1 MEKCERNCAMEDYL
15 VYTDSAA
22 DLPASAYEKFDIR
35 IVPMDY
41 VLNGKSVTFHTEA
54 PDHDAHC
61 DELYRAQKEGADV
74 QTSQIV
80 PYRYIETWT
89 PELEAGH
96 DILYLSF
103 SSGMSA
109 TYDNAVGAAN
119 QLMEEFPDRKI
130 RVVDSLAATAGEGVV
145 AYTAALNRSKGMSL
159 EENAKFM
166 QEHVKYIRH
175 IFTVGDLN
183 YLHKGGRVSAA
194 VAVIGTM
201 LNIKPMLIINSLGKL
216 DVVGK
221 TRGHNQAL
229 KALISGFKSR
239 GAGSV
244 EGLPKVI
251 FIGHTSDY
259 EGVKH
264 LKEMVQEAAGP
275 DAVVETICESPII
288 GVHTGTDFYSVCF
301 WGQPVEED
309 LKDERK
315 NG

>member
-1 MEKCERNCAMEDYL
+1 
-15 VYTDSAA
+15 
-22 DLPASAYEKFDIR
+22 
-35 IVPMDY
+35 
-41 VLNGKSVTFHTEA
+41 
-54 PDHDAHC
+54 
-61 DELYRAQKEGADV
+61 
-74 QTSQIV
+74 
-80 PYRYIETWT
+80 
-89 PELEAGH
+89 
-96 DILYLSF
+96 
-103 SSGMSA
+103 
-109 TYDNAVGAAN
+109 
-119 QLMEEFPDRKI
+119 
-130 RVVDSLAATAGEGVV
+130 
-145 AYTAALNRSKGMSL
+145 
-159 EENAKFM
+159 M

-251 FIGHTSDY
+251 FVGHTSD
-259 EGVKH
+259 
-264 LKEMVQEAAGP
+264 P

>member
-1 MEKCERNCAMEDYL
+1 MEDYL

-41 VLNGKSVTFHTEA
+41 VLNGKSITFHTEA
-54 PDHDAHC
+54 ADHDAHC
-61 DELYRAQKEGADV
+61 DELYKAQKEGADV
-74 QTSQIV
+74 KTSQIV

-109 TYDNAVGAAN
+109 TYDNAVGAAQ
-119 QLMEEFPDRKI
+119 QLMEEFPGRTI
-130 RVVDSLAATAGEGVV
+130 RVVDSLAATAGQGVV
-145 AYTAALNRSKGMSL
+145 TYTAALNKEKGMTL
-159 EENAKFM
+159 DENAAFLK
-166 QEHVKYIRH
+166 EHMKYIRH
-175 IFTVGDLN
+175 LFTVGDLN
-183 YLHKGGRVSAA
+183 YLHKGGRVSGA

-201 LNIKPMLIINSLGKL
+201 LNIKPMLIINTLGKL

-221 TRGHNQAL
+221 QRGRNQAL
-229 KALISGFKSR
+229 KALVAGFKKR

-251 FIGHTSDY
+251 FLSHTSEY
-259 EGVKH
+259 ENVKQ
-264 LKEMVQEAAGP
+264 LKKMVQEAAGP
-275 DAVVETICESPII
+275 DAIVETICESPII

-301 WGQPVEED
+301 WGEPIEED
-309 LKDERK
+309 TKDERK